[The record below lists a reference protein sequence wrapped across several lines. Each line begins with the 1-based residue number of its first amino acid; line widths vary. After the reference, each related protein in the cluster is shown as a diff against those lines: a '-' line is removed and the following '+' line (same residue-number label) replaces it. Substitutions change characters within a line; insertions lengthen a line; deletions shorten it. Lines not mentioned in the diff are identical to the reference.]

1 MTRSAPAPSA
11 PLQTGRAYAG
21 RAGSI
26 MRFSGDDTAQAQP
39 QCHIQK
45 QQAAQGVSGLRGG
58 EHKYGW
64 ELLGVR
70 RVEGEKGRGGGGVQ
84 RGREVLMKRGFVL
97 LWAALSFSREFSHV
111 AANSANVGSVII
123 LHSEQRLNINHP
135 PPTKKRWPLGFRL
148 SA

>member
-58 EHKYGW
+58 EHKHGW

-70 RVEGEKGRGGGGVQ
+70 RVEGEKGRGGW
-84 RGREVLMKRGFVL
+84 RGAKGPRGTYEKRFCASL
-97 LWAALSFSREFSHV
+97 
-111 AANSANVGSVII
+111 GSP
-123 LHSEQRLNINHP
+123 RLF
-135 PPTKKRWPLGFRL
+135 T
-148 SA
+148 